1 MRVMVVD
8 DDTDI
13 LTSVSL
19 YLSQFGYDVVTAKS
33 GGEALRL
40 AQLDTPDVM
49 LVDLIMPGMSGAE
62 LMVRLRETGVHVPV
76 IVITAD
82 TDAARKLRAG
92 SRQAI
97 LVKPFNFADM
107 REAVERAAGNGRPPV
122 SRAADGRQ

>member
-1 MRVMVVD
+1 MVD
-8 DDTDI
+8 DDTEI
-13 LTSVSL
+13 LTAVSL
-19 YLSQFGYDVVTAKS
+19 YLSQFGYGVVTAKS
-33 GGEALRL
+33 GGEALRQ
-40 AQLDTPDVM
+40 AQLDPPDVM

-62 LMVRLRETGVHVPV
+62 LMVRLRETGVHVPI

-107 REAVERAAGNGRPPV
+107 REAIERAAGHELSPV
-122 SRAADGRQ
+122 RRAADGRQ